1 MLSTPESLLRTPRPF
16 PAHTYVQVGIAL
28 SQVQEANMMDLL
40 RRMGAVSEE
49 GEHSQWIDA
58 SVALAA
64 ISLAGE
70 KAGGRFFQ
78 DKVREMDGVHAAI
91 S

>member
-1 MLSTPESLLRTPRPF
+1 MMNLL
-16 PAHTYVQVGIAL
+16 Y
-28 SQVQEANMMDLL
+28 
-40 RRMGAVSEE
+40 RMGAVSDEAE
-49 GEHSQWIDA
+49 QCQWIDA

-78 DKVREMDGVHAAI
+78 DKVLQQKALPAPV
-91 S
+91 